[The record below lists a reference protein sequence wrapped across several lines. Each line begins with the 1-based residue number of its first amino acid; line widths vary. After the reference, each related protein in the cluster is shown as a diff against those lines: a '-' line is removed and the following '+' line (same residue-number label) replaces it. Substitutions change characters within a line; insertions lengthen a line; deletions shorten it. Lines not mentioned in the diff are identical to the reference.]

1 MNKTILALLFLFLFQ
16 ISRAGNELT
25 PGQVKAYDLVLQLRF
40 DDARKLLDKEGKA
53 TEDHIV
59 PYLEHYIQFLSIFI
73 SEDEKVFKSCSAG
86 KETIIRQLEAGNAG
100 SPWHLYSQAMF
111 NIQWAFARM
120 KFGEYTTAAVEM
132 NRAYHLLVRNRDL
145 YPGFTPNRAALGL
158 MKVLIGSVP
167 DNYQWIASLLALRGS
182 VSEGINDL
190 KQITEA
196 ASTDANYP
204 FLKAETLFMLT
215 FITFNLSGAETDRAI
230 TGRLIELN
238 HEMIQ
243 RSPLLVYA
251 AAVFH
256 MHYGENETALDY
268 LEKRPAGAAYYPF
281 HYLDYLTGLAKL
293 NRLDEDA
300 GIWFLRYVNA
310 YKGGSFI
317 KSAYQRLGWIA
328 LLRGDNEGYHQYMFR
343 VRHAGR
349 TLIDGD
355 KQALAEAESGRSPDV
370 RLLRA
375 GLLFD
380 GGYYKQA
387 GDMLSLLTPD
397 DFTDPKD
404 KLEYIYRKARIYHLM
419 GQEPMAIS
427 TYRQVI
433 DAGVNGPW
441 YFAANSA
448 LNLGLI
454 YEQKGDLRQAEYYYR
469 KCLALKY
476 SEYKSSISQKA
487 RAGLNRLEKR

>member
-1 MNKTILALLFLFLFQ
+1 MNKTILALLFLFMFQ
-16 ISRAGNELT
+16 VSRAGNELT
-25 PGQVKAYDLVLQLRF
+25 PGQVEAYDLVLRLRF
-40 DDARKLLDKEGKA
+40 VDARKLLKQEGKA
-53 TEDHIV
+53 KEDHIV
-59 PYLEHYIQFLSIFI
+59 PYLEHYIQFLSILI

-86 KETIIRQLEAGNAG
+86 KETILRQLEAGNAG

-111 NIQWAFARM
+111 NMQWAFARL

-132 NRAYHLLVRNRDL
+132 NRAYLLLMRNDDL
-145 YPGFTPNRAALGL
+145 YPGFAPNRAALGL

-167 DNYQWIASLLALRGS
+167 DNYQWITRLLALHGS

-190 KQITEA
+190 KLITEA
-196 ASTDANYP
+196 VSTDTNYP

-215 FITFNLSGAETDRAI
+215 FITFNLSGAEADRAI
-230 TGRLIELN
+230 TGRLIDMN

-268 LEKRPAGAAYYPF
+268 LEKRPVGASYYPF

-328 LLRGDNEGYHQYMFR
+328 LLRGDTKGYYDYMFR
-343 VRHAGR
+343 VKHAGR

-355 KQALAEAESGRSPDV
+355 KQALAEAESGRPPDV

-375 GLLFD
+375 RLLFD

-387 GDMLSLLTPD
+387 GDLLSVLTPD
-397 DFTDPKD
+397 DFNYPKE
-404 KLEYIYRKARIYHLM
+404 KLEYIYRKARVYHLK

-427 TYRQVI
+427 TYLKVI
-433 DAGVNGPW
+433 DAGGTGPW

-454 YEQKGDLRQAEYYYR
+454 YEQKGDFRQAEYYYR

-476 SEYKSSISQKA
+476 AEYKSSISQKA
-487 RAGLNRLEKR
+487 RAGLNRLEKK

>member
-1 MNKTILALLFLFLFQ
+1 MNKTILTLLFLLLLLS
-16 ISRAGNELT
+16 SRAGNELT
-25 PGQVKAYDLVLQLRF
+25 PGQVKAYELVLQLRF
-40 DDARKLLDKEGKA
+40 DDARKLLEQETNAK
-53 TEDHIV
+53 EDHLV
-59 PYLEHYIQFLSIFI
+59 PYLEHYIQFLSIII
-73 SEDEKVFKSCSAG
+73 SEDEKIFKSCSAG
-86 KETIIRQLEAGNAG
+86 KETIIRQLEAGNAA

-111 NIQWAFARM
+111 NMQWAFARL

-145 YPGFTPNRAALGL
+145 YPGFAPNRAALGL

-167 DNYQWIASLLALRGS
+167 DNYQWIARLFALRGS
-182 VSEGINDL
+182 VSEGIHDL
-190 KQITEA
+190 KQVTEA
-196 ASTDANYP
+196 VSTDANYP

-215 FITFNLSGAETDRAI
+215 FVTFNLSGAEADRVMA
-230 TGRLIELN
+230 GKLIDLN
-238 HEMIQ
+238 HTMIQ

-256 MHYGENETALDY
+256 MHYGENEIALDY
-268 LEKRPAGAAYYPF
+268 LKKRPAGTAYYPF

-300 GIWFLRYVNA
+300 GIWFLRYVNG

-317 KSAYQRLGWIA
+317 KSAYQRLGWID
-328 LLRGDNEGYHQYMFR
+328 LLRGDKESYHAYMFR
-343 VRHAGR
+343 IRHAGR
-349 TLIDGD
+349 ALIDGD
-355 KQALAEAESGRSPDV
+355 KQALAEAESSRPPDV

-375 GLLFD
+375 RLLFD

-387 GDMLSLLTPD
+387 GDLLAIMTPD
-397 DFTDPKD
+397 DFSDPKD
-404 KLEYIYRKARIYHLM
+404 KLEFIYRRARIYHLK

-433 DAGVNGPW
+433 DAGVAGPW

-454 YEQKGDLRQAEYYYR
+454 HEQKGDFSQAEYYFR

-487 RAGLNRLEKR
+487 RAGLNRLDKK